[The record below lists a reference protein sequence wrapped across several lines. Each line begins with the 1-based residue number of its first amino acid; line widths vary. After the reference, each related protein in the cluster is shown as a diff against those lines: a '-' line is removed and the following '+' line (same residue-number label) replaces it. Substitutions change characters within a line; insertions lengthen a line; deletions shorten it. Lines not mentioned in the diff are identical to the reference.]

1 MRENSNGIQI
11 AANTKTKSE
20 EGVEEEGRGVERE
33 ARERERER
41 EKRFYTSERS
51 EHLSVDTACRP
62 IAFES
67 Q

>member
-20 EGVEEEGRGVERE
+20 EGVDEEGRGVERE

-41 EKRFYTSERS
+41 EAVLHQREIR
-51 EHLSVDTACRP
+51 
-62 IAFES
+62 AFERRYGVS
-67 Q
+67 SNSI